1 MVGEASSHSR
11 LFLEKCW
18 GRQKLHAA
26 LPLHGVES
34 PPPHPSV
41 NWGSTVFTKISR
53 IWSLGCSILFS
64 ALGIIDSPLSFP
76 PCRRLSRHCYWVA
89 LQAARRVKDAETQAS
104 LLYDRL
110 KPLKI
115 LEENLSRNLSEIK
128 LLISQARKQAASV
141 SVGSWGSQEL
151 GPPAAGALGNLR
163 SQGTPVEGTVT
174 LTSTDSALTTHI
186 SPSLVYSTFKTLC

>member
-1 MVGEASSHSR
+1 MGLPANGR
-11 LFLEKCW
+11 LFLVKCW
-18 GRQKLHAA
+18 GHQKLHTA
-26 LPLHGVES
+26 LQLHGVER
-34 PPPHPSV
+34 PPPHPWV
-41 NWGSTVFTKISR
+41 TWGSTVFTKISR

-64 ALGIIDSPLSFP
+64 TLGIINSPLSFP
-76 PCRRLSRHCYWVA
+76 PCRHLSRHRYWVA
-89 LQAARRVKDAETQAS
+89 LLAGRRLKDAETQAS
-104 LLYDRL
+104 LLFDRL

-163 SQGTPVEGTVT
+163 SQGTVT
-174 LTSTDSALTTHI
+174 LTSTDSALTIHI